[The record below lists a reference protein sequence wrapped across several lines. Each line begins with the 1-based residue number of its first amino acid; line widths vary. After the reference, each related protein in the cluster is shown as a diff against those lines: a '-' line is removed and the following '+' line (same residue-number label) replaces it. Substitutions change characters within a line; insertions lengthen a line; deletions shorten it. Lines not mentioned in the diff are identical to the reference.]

1 MDETCVV
8 YVVSSDWQFQ
18 AYVAIHSLLSSG
30 SDIDRVVV
38 LLVGGG
44 GKIIERLEGPIE
56 VLEVPNINPDFF
68 LANKTQITSID
79 ADRLVFLDAD
89 TAVLRPLE
97 YVWQNCN
104 SDVIARVDEAY
115 EREDFPTQLWKD
127 ASSLADAPAG
137 PYLNSGFI
145 VFQNGAHQQIGGMW
159 RKMCGTFRDKYEPE
173 HQFPGLTRR
182 FAEQMAFG
190 ASVFQA
196 GLSYK
201 LMSPKEHAYA
211 WTLQF
216 DELGNKVP
224 PIVYHACGPYVDQ
237 ALRLE
242 RKGLIDF
249 SVPVVSSRLHPY
261 YSRLQYRRW
270 LRWAKDRMK
279 SMIMNGMSG
288 TKEGSRSQAGKDV

>member
-30 SDIDRVVV
+30 SDIDRVIV
-38 LLVGGG
+38 LMVGGG
-44 GKIIERLEGPIE
+44 GDMIKQLHGP
-56 VLEVPNINPDFF
+56 VVVREVPDINPDFF

-97 YVWQNCN
+97 HVWENCD
-104 SDVIARVDEAY
+104 SDVIARVDNTY
-115 EREDFPTQLWKD
+115 EKEDFPTNRWND
-127 ASSLADAPAG
+127 ALSLVDAPEG
-137 PYLNSGFI
+137 PYLSSGFI
-145 VFQNGAHQQIGGMW
+145 VFQNAAQEKIGNAW
-159 RKMCGTFRDKYEPE
+159 RKICSTYRKQYKPK
-173 HQFPGLTRR
+173 QQSSPLTRR

-196 GLSYK
+196 DLSYK
-201 LMSPKEHAYA
+201 LMSPEEHAYA

-216 DELGNKVP
+216 DELGNEVH

-237 ALRLE
+237 AVRLE
-242 RKGLIDF
+242 RKDLIDF

-270 LRWAKDRMK
+270 LRWAKDIMK
-279 SMIMNGMSG
+279 SMIMDGVTG
-288 TKEGSRSQAGKDV
+288 AKEGSRFQNPIEV